1 MNGLVIRTI
10 TLTSEG
16 AVPGLAICH
25 WPYDGSR
32 LETQPLLRP
41 QRLYCTSGHP
51 ASIQKHLV
59 TPPAAG
65 VTTVGHRSAP

>member
-1 MNGLVIRTI
+1 MNGLVIRAI

-25 WPYDGSR
+25 SPADGAR
-32 LETQPLLRP
+32 LETQPLPSP

-51 ASIQKHLV
+51 VPIQKHLV
-59 TPPAAG
+59 TPPAAR
-65 VTTVGHRSAP
+65 VDTVGHRSAP